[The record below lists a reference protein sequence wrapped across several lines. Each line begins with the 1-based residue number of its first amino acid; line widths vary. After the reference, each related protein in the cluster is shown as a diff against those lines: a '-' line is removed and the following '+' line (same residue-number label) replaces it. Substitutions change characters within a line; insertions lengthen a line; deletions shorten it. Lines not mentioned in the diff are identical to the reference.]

1 MNIAVLTGAGISAE
15 SGISTFRD
23 ANGLWNNYDITE
35 VASPNGWKKHP
46 EIVLDFYNERRRQL
60 VNVKPNEAHFALSK
74 LQDFFRVNIITQ
86 NVDDL
91 HERAGSKNVLH
102 LHGELFKV
110 RSEND
115 ENLSYIWKKDLKI
128 GDLAED
134 GHQLRPD
141 IVWFGE
147 AVPNISKAIQIISD
161 ADYLWIIGTGMQ
173 VYPAAG
179 LIQYLKKDAK
189 IYYIDPKPNPLQV
202 SNELEI
208 IPKKAGIAI
217 PKLVDIFISKFKR

>member
-60 VNVKPNEAHFALSK
+60 VNVKPNKAHFALSK

-179 LIQYLKKDAK
+179 LIQYLKNDAK

>member
-179 LIQYLKKDAK
+179 LVQYLKKDAK

>member
-23 ANGLWNNYDITE
+23 GNGLWNNYDITE

-179 LIQYLKKDAK
+179 LVQYLKKDAK

>member
-23 ANGLWNNYDITE
+23 GNGLWNNYDITE

-46 EIVLDFYNERRRQL
+46 EIVLDFYNERRKQL
-60 VNVKPNEAHFALSK
+60 VNVKPNKAHFALSK

-179 LIQYLKKDAK
+179 LVQYLKKDAK

>member
-60 VNVKPNEAHFALSK
+60 VNVKPNKAHFALSK

-179 LIQYLKKDAK
+179 LVQYLKKDAK